1 MKDLRAIRG
10 RNYIQQLIEEGE
22 HQHQDFKYLISDARK
37 IARSISAFANNDGGH
52 LLIGV
57 KDNGVMAGVRNEED
71 IYVIDEAA
79 ELYCDP
85 PQSIEYTAFNVDH
98 GTIVIRATIKRADRR
113 PVCVREADGSL
124 KAYYRVKDEN
134 ISAHPLM
141 VEMWRRLNDDSN
153 DSAMIMRLSD
163 AESALLTLLD
173 EVGESGINER
183 DIAVR
188 LHRSQAETNRLI
200 VNLATVGIIDFHFDG
215 TRFVISRKEG

>member
-10 RNYIQQLIEEGE
+10 RNYIQDLIAEGE

-71 IYVIDEAA
+71 IYVVEQAA
-79 ELYCDP
+79 DLYCDP
-85 PQSIEYTAFNVDH
+85 PQKIEFTAFNVDH
-98 GTIVIRATIKRADRR
+98 GTVVIRAKIARADSR
-113 PVCVREADGSL
+113 PVCVKEADGKL

-134 ISAHPLM
+134 IVAHPLM
-141 VEMWRRLNDDSN
+141 VEMWRKRESDDSR
-153 DSAMIMRLSD
+153 SALVMRLSD
-163 AESALLTLLD
+163 CESALLALLD
-173 EVGESGINER
+173 EAGETGMSER

-188 LHRSQAETNRLI
+188 LHRSQSEINRLI
-200 VNLATVGIIDFHFDG
+200 VNLASVGIITFTFNG
-215 TRFVISRKEG
+215 TRFVIARNDE